1 MSDLEN
7 IAKAEQKKP
16 ASEVESLKAETLKLE
31 IEAKKLE
38 LLERKANLQ
47 DLEERLAER
56 ELQREVRRQRN
67 RTNGA
72 TLRSLAEADK
82 AAQKRCTHKKGGD
95 GAAAVVGGQGQSSQ
109 YAVLKHT
116 FANGDMWVRCL
127 RCGNTWKPP
136 VESDYIDPITGEINQ
151 VKLVEATAAYHAAVN
166 FSTLNVT
173 SGACQFRFSDNGKYY
188 REVTKY
194 TTLR

>member
-1 MSDLEN
+1 MSELKD
-7 IAKAEQKKP
+7 IVPQKKGGEKEKEIP
-16 ASEVESLKAETLKLE
+16 STEVEALKAESLHLE

-67 RTNGA
+67 KTNGA
-72 TLRSLAEADK
+72 TLRALQEADN

-95 GAAAVVGGQGQSSQ
+95 GAAAVVGGQGQSGQ

-127 RCGNTWKPP
+127 RCGKTWKPP
-136 VESDYIDPITGEINQ
+136 LEDDY
-151 VKLVEATAAYHAAVN
+151 VSKEAYMVAETEYRNAVN
-166 FSTLNVT
+166 FTTLNVP

-188 REVTKY
+188 REITRNS
-194 TTLR
+194 TLR